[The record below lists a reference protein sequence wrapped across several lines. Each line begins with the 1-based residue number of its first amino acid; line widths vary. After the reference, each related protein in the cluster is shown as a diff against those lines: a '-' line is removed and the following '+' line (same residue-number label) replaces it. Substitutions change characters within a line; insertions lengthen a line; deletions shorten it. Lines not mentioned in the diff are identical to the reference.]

1 MWIEEQRAKSVVRL
15 GIAQTNKRQGSATGF
30 IVVNTA
36 KRLVVLTCGHSFK
49 EWAQGT
55 EISVQFHDKTDGRAE
70 AVWVNT
76 KRGVALLLVDTSSI
90 PDLSEY
96 PAVDFSYDDVRI
108 GDVLVTLGYPH
119 GRVGNPDIWNN
130 LGSVT

>member
-1 MWIEEQRAKSVVRL
+1 MAAAAPPPAGGPNNLHQLAPESLHAMWIEEQRAKSVVRL

-36 KRLVVLTCGHSFK
+36 KRLVVMTCGHSFK

-76 KRGVALLLVDTSSI
+76 KTEVALLLIGTSSI

-96 PAVDFSYDDVRI
+96 PAVEQLQP
-108 GDVLVTLGYPH
+108 GP
-119 GRVGNPDIWNN
+119 
-130 LGSVT
+130 

>member
-1 MWIEEQRAKSVVRL
+1 MTRQMVELKRCGLIQR
-15 GIAQTNKRQGSATGF
+15 G
-30 IVVNTA
+30 
-36 KRLVVLTCGHSFK
+36 
-49 EWAQGT
+49 
-55 EISVQFHDKTDGRAE
+55 
-70 AVWVNT
+70 
-76 KRGVALLLVDTSSI
+76 GVALLLVDTSSI

-119 GRVGNPDIWNN
+119 GRVGNPNIWNN